1 MRTAIALAIVLP
13 ILGGLPAWAQI
24 DAQADD
30 SQPAASN
37 IAGQSY
43 PRIHA
48 DLRATFRLKAPE
60 AQKVRVHV
68 DKDYDL
74 QRDDQGVWSVTT
86 TPLVPGFHYYWFIVD
101 GVNVCDPASETFYG
115 TGRQA
120 SGIEVPSKGE
130 DFYEIKE
137 VPHGEIRE
145 RPYFSKTTGAW
156 RRIFVY
162 TPPDYDANR
171 DARYP
176 VLYLQ
181 HGAGED
187 ERGWGVQGRVNHIM
201 DNLIASKRAKPMIV
215 VMEKGYAR
223 KAGQP
228 DIPIRR
234 PGAGG
239 PPPDSRRMFSAFEDV
254 VVNDL
259 IPTIDATYRTIPD
272 REHRAMAGLSM
283 GGMQTFNITLNHLD
297 KFSYIGGFSGAG
309 GGFGGTFDV
318 KTAYNGVMADAEA
331 FNKKVHLLWIG
342 VGTAEGQRFHDGL
355 KGYRDALEAA
365 GIKTVF
371 YESPGTAHEWQTWRR
386 CLHEFAPRLF
396 QASSPPIDSKRPPG
410 AGNSPGTT
418 AGSMEAAARAGRF
431 IGRCRPSRISCPR
444 RPRSM

>member
-13 ILGGLPAWAQI
+13 MLSGLPAWAQS
-24 DAQADD
+24 DAPGDD

-37 IAGQSY
+37 IAGQPY

-48 DLRATFRLKAPE
+48 DLRATFRLRAPE

-74 QRDDQGVWSVTT
+74 QRDNQGVWSVTT
-86 TPLVPGFHYYWFIVD
+86 TPLVPGFHYYWFIMD

-130 DFYEIKE
+130 DFYELKD

-145 RPYFSKTTGAW
+145 RPDFSKTTGAW

-187 ERGWGVQGRVNHIM
+187 ERGWAAQGRVNHIM
-201 DNLIASKRAKPMIV
+201 DNLIAAKRAKPMIV

-223 KAGQP
+223 KAGQA
-228 DIPIRR
+228 DIPLRR
-234 PGAGG
+234 PGA
-239 PPPDSRRMFSAFEDV
+239 
-254 VVNDL
+254 
-259 IPTIDATYRTIPD
+259 
-272 REHRAMAGLSM
+272 
-283 GGMQTFNITLNHLD
+283 
-297 KFSYIGGFSGAG
+297 
-309 GGFGGTFDV
+309 
-318 KTAYNGVMADAEA
+318 
-331 FNKKVHLLWIG
+331 
-342 VGTAEGQRFHDGL
+342 
-355 KGYRDALEAA
+355 
-365 GIKTVF
+365 
-371 YESPGTAHEWQTWRR
+371 
-386 CLHEFAPRLF
+386 
-396 QASSPPIDSKRPPG
+396 
-410 AGNSPGTT
+410 
-418 AGSMEAAARAGRF
+418 AGRHQ
-431 IGRCRPSRISCPR
+431 ISATCSARSRMLLSTT
-444 RPRSM
+444 